1 MLKRIVVGVI
11 AAALAITVIAFR
23 DTPAMPIVLAVLS
36 CIATYEIEKCVQ
48 LKNKAIEVVSLV
60 FSALVPLYYTY
71 AGALAEAGLNLPTTA
86 VVALYAILLF
96 ILMLANYEHTKF
108 EDVAAVL
115 VASIFVPWAFS
126 SLALLSAIDTRFPE
140 EFDGYH
146 GLFFILF
153 ALFCALITDTFAYF
167 TGKFL
172 GKHKLTKISPKKTV
186 EGAIGGVIGGILSS
200 VILFAVL
207 SVVGM
212 CGDLTASV
220 VKRNFGVKDFGKLF
234 PGHGGVMDRCDSVL
248 FVSSA
253 LYALILLTRTVF

>member
-96 ILMLANYEHTKF
+96 ILMLANYEQ
-108 EDVAAVL
+108 
-115 VASIFVPWAFS
+115 
-126 SLALLSAIDTRFPE
+126 
-140 EFDGYH
+140 
-146 GLFFILF
+146 
-153 ALFCALITDTFAYF
+153 
-167 TGKFL
+167 
-172 GKHKLTKISPKKTV
+172 
-186 EGAIGGVIGGILSS
+186 IGRAHV
-200 VILFAVL
+200 
-207 SVVGM
+207 
-212 CGDLTASV
+212 
-220 VKRNFGVKDFGKLF
+220 
-234 PGHGGVMDRCDSVL
+234 
-248 FVSSA
+248 
-253 LYALILLTRTVF
+253 